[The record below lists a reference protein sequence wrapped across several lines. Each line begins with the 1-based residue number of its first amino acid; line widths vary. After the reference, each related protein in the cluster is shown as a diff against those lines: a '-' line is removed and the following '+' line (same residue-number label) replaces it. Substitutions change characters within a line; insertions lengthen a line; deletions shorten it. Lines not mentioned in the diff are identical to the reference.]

1 MLNKN
6 SDLNYFNLSIF
17 FHFIGRL
24 MYRIFVP
31 IVLLKNGFSLD
42 NIFQYLIGYCIIT
55 ILVLILSLKFFS
67 NKKVI
72 VFNVLAILSEIFLI
86 LLFLPDKISFYLLI
100 LIILFEGIYYS
111 LYYIS
116 YYSII
121 THLTTIQKTWSNLW
135 NIEIISKFAWII
147 TPIFWA
153 LILDISKPLFFMTA
167 LAFLLLSIL
176 PLISITKCDIN
187 GEHLPKIS
195 IKKIWRELISSTI
208 VYGIEFSI
216 FVLWSIYI
224 YINWAPLLYIGF
236 IPAIWY
242 LVDILLIFLIK
253 KRLSN
258 LSIRIYIKYIGII
271 WIILLSIYRYIL
283 PEHII
288 FTTLLIAL
296 FYTLFN
302 LSIKTDIIEKFQG
315 YQTFYSS
322 MLMQICWFCLMLLI
336 WIITYAIWLEYMI
349 LAPVGF
355 GLMWIFKEIFFFL
368 FDKKIISWLMIL
380 NR

>member
-31 IVLLKNGFSLD
+31 IVLLKNLD

-271 WIILLSIYRYIL
+271 WIILLSIYRYI
-283 PEHII
+283 
-288 FTTLLIAL
+288 
-296 FYTLFN
+296 Y
-302 LSIKTDIIEKFQG
+302 LSI
-315 YQTFYSS
+315 
-322 MLMQICWFCLMLLI
+322 
-336 WIITYAIWLEYMI
+336 
-349 LAPVGF
+349 
-355 GLMWIFKEIFFFL
+355 
-368 FDKKIISWLMIL
+368 
-380 NR
+380 